1 MLYYVY
7 KIKNEG
13 ENMKNQYIPK
23 KFKLAMILNAMYQ
36 RNSTCIPYTFAET
49 FERVGKVLMPNL
61 NVTHFNRLWTGYRR
75 TECHILNINDDWDIS
90 LSYIV
95 DYANKHNVKLYS
107 REYLRL

>member
-7 KIKNEG
+7 KIKKKV

-23 KFKLAMILNAMYQ
+23 KFKLAIILNAMYQ
-36 RNSTCIPYTFAET
+36 RNKTVIPYTFSET

-61 NVTHFNRLWTGYRR
+61 NVTHFSRLWTGYRH
-75 TECHILNINDDWDIS
+75 TECQILNINNDWNMS

-107 REYLRL
+107 REYFSF

>member
-7 KIKNEG
+7 KIKKEV

-23 KFKLAMILNAMYQ
+23 KFKLAIILNAMYHI
-36 RNSTCIPYTFAET
+36 NITCIPYTFSET
-49 FERVGKVLMPNL
+49 FERIGKVLMPNL
-61 NVTHFNRLWTGYRR
+61 NVTNFSRLFTGYRL
-75 TECHILNINDDWDIS
+75 TEYNIMDINDDWDIS
-90 LSYIV
+90 PSYIV

>member
-1 MLYYVY
+1 
-7 KIKNEG
+7 
-13 ENMKNQYIPK
+13 MKNQYIPK
-23 KFKLAMILNAMYQ
+23 KFKLAIILNAMYQ
-36 RNSTCIPYTFAET
+36 INSTCIPYTFAET

-61 NVTHFNRLWTGYRR
+61 NVTHFNRLWISYRR
-75 TECHILNINDDWDIS
+75 TERNIRHINDDWDVS

>member
-1 MLYYVY
+1 
-7 KIKNEG
+7 
-13 ENMKNQYIPK
+13 MKNQYIPK
-23 KFKLAMILNAMYQ
+23 KFKLAIILNAMYQ
-36 RNSTCIPYTFAET
+36 RNSTCIPYSLSET

-61 NVTHFNRLWTGYRR
+61 NVTHFSRLWTGYRL
-75 TECHILNINDDWDIS
+75 TERNILDINDDWYVS

>member
-1 MLYYVY
+1 
-7 KIKNEG
+7 
-13 ENMKNQYIPK
+13 MKNQYIPK
-23 KFKLAMILNAMYQ
+23 KFKLAIILNAMYQ
-36 RNSTCIPYTFAET
+36 RNSTYIPYTFAET

-61 NVTHFNRLWTGYRR
+61 DVTHFSRLLMGYHR
-75 TECHILNINDDWDIS
+75 TKRNILDINDDWDIS

>member
-1 MLYYVY
+1 
-7 KIKNEG
+7 
-13 ENMKNQYIPK
+13 MKNQYIPK
-23 KFKLAMILNAMYQ
+23 KFKLAIILNAMYH
-36 RNSTCIPYTFAET
+36 RNSTCIPYTFSET

-61 NVTHFNRLWTGYRR
+61 NVTHFSRLCTGYRL
-75 TECHILNINDDWDIS
+75 TERNILDINDDWDIS